1 MYCTCLSA
9 ALLSIISIVLLTP
22 PTARASPA
30 ESKVASHDVTSME
43 GDLGH
48 LEEDPDLIKRLSN
61 FVRIGRPSSQF
72 VRIGKGSH
80 FVRIGRPGNFV
91 RIGRSS
97 LEDENTS
104 DPYPETDDEMD
115 AEKRASRFV
124 RIGKAS
130 RFVRI
135 GRGDNDDD
143 KRMSS
148 FVRIG
153 KADGSSLDED
163 VEESVEDPEK
173 RASSHFVR
181 IGRIPS
187 SAFVRIGKIPASAF
201 VRIGRKPGQTMS
213 GEEGDFS
220 NFDRISRMGQ
230 SSFVRIG
237 KRAAPESQ
245 QQAAASQQNGAAEGA
260 APSGQ

>member
-72 VRIGKGSH
+72 VRIG
-80 FVRIGRPGNFV
+80 RPGNFV

-104 DPYPETDDEMD
+104 DLYPETDDEMD

-135 GRGDNDDD
+135 GRGDNDED

-201 VRIGRKPGQTMS
+201 VRIGRRPGQTMS

-245 QQAAASQQNGAAEGA
+245 QQAAASQQKGAAEGA